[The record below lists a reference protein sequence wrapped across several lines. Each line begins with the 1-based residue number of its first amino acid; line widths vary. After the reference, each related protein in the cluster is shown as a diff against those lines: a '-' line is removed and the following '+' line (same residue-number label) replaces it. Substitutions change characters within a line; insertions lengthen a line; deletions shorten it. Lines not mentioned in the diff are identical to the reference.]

1 MRRGTPGLT
10 CALPLRQLFR
20 FVPGRAIASMRRRI
34 AIVVF
39 PGFQLLD
46 AAGPIAVFEMA
57 ERFRP
62 GNYSISV
69 LAPGGGVVPSSSGVG
84 LAAAPLEEGRFD
96 TVIVS
101 GGDMALA
108 EESQRHIVPWLGDDA
123 WRRAAGVCSGAF
135 FLAEAGLLDGR
146 RATTHWSA
154 AERFRLRYPHVRLD
168 ADRMFVRDGNVWT
181 SAGISAGIDLALA
194 LVEDDLGPGI
204 ARRTAQQL
212 VVHQRR
218 HGAQSQYSA
227 LVEQG
232 GRTGRFG
239 ELIGWMRARIGEPM
253 TVERL
258 AERAAMSQR
267 NFARAFVAEIGA
279 TPAKVV
285 EGLRLEAALAAV
297 ETSHMSLDR
306 IAATTGFGD
315 SSRMRRAFIRAFGMP
330 PQAMRRNA
338 NA

>member
-1 MRRGTPGLT
+1 MRRE
-10 CALPLRQLFR
+10 
-20 FVPGRAIASMRRRI
+20 I

-62 GNYSISV
+62 DSYTIEV
-69 LAPGGGVVPSSSGVG
+69 LAPGGGIVRSSSGVC
-84 LAAAPLEEGRFD
+84 LSTAPIDHRRFD

-101 GGDMALA
+101 GGNLA
-108 EESQRHIVPWLGDDA
+108 QVEAGQADISTLLGKDA

-146 RATTHWSA
+146 LATTHWAA
-154 AERFRLRYPHVRLD
+154 AERFRLRYPDVRLD
-168 ADRMFVRDGNVWT
+168 ADRMFVRDGNLWT

-194 LVEDDLGPGI
+194 LVEDDLGPAI

-218 HGAQSQYSA
+218 HGGQSQYSV

-232 GRTGRFG
+232 GKTGRFCD
-239 ELIGWMRARIGEPM
+239 LIDWMRARLAEPM

-258 AERAAMSQR
+258 AERAAMSPR
-267 NFARAFVAEIGA
+267 NFARAFVTEIGA

-285 EGLRLEAALAAV
+285 EGLRLEAARIAV
-297 ETSHMSLDR
+297 ETSHLNLDH
-306 IAATTGFGD
+306 IAASTGFGD
-315 SSRMRRAFIRAFGMP
+315 SNRMRRAFVRSFGMS
-330 PQAMRRNA
+330 PQSLRRSVSA
-338 NA
+338 

>member
-1 MRRGTPGLT
+1 MRRE
-10 CALPLRQLFR
+10 
-20 FVPGRAIASMRRRI
+20 I

-46 AAGPIAVFEMA
+46 AAGPVAVFEMA

-62 GNYSISV
+62 DSYAINV
-69 LAPGGGVVPSSSGVG
+69 LAPEGGIVRSSSGVC
-84 LAAAPLEEGRFD
+84 LAATPIEQRHFD

-101 GGDMALA
+101 GGNLA
-108 EESQRHIVPWLGDDA
+108 QVEEGQVDIVTWLGSAA

-135 FLAEAGLLDGR
+135 FLAQAGLLDGR
-146 RATTHWSA
+146 RATTHWA
-154 AERFRLRYPHVRLD
+154 AADRFKLLYPKVRLD
-168 ADRMFVRDGNVWT
+168 ADRMFVRDGKVWT

-218 HGAQSQYSA
+218 HGGQSQYSV

-232 GRTGRFG
+232 GKTGRFG
-239 ELIGWMRARIGEPM
+239 ELINWMRARIAEPM

-258 AERAAMSQR
+258 AERAAMSPR
-267 NFARAFVAEIGA
+267 NFARTFAAEIGA

-285 EGLRLEAALAAV
+285 EGLRLEAARIAV
-297 ETSHMSLDR
+297 ETSHLNLDH
-306 IAATTGFGD
+306 IAASTGFGD
-315 SSRMRRAFIRAFGMP
+315 SNRMRRAFVRAFGMS
-330 PQAMRRNA
+330 PQSLRRSA
-338 NA
+338 SV

>member
-1 MRRGTPGLT
+1 MARLTVEAPMGHFSAIDPARRHATMRRE
-10 CALPLRQLFR
+10 
-20 FVPGRAIASMRRRI
+20 I

-46 AAGPIAVFEMA
+46 AAGPVAVFEMA

-62 GNYSISV
+62 GSYAISV
-69 LAPGGGVVPSSSGVG
+69 LAPGGGIVRSSSGVS
-84 LAAAPLEEGRFD
+84 LAAAPMAPGRYD
-96 TVIVS
+96 TVIVC
-101 GGDMALA
+101 GGNLA
-108 EESQRHIVPWLGDDA
+108 QVVDNPGDIVAWLGEDA

-135 FLAEAGLLDGR
+135 FLAQAGLLEGR
-146 RATTHWSA
+146 RATTHWAA
-154 AERFRLRYPHVRLD
+154 AERFRQLYPNVRLD

-194 LVEDDLGPGI
+194 LVEDDLGPGV

-218 HGAQSQYSA
+218 HGGQSQYSV

-232 GRTGRFG
+232 GKTGRFG
-239 ELIGWMRARIGEPM
+239 ELIGWMRARIAEPM

-258 AERAAMSQR
+258 AERAAMSPR
-267 NFARAFVAEIGA
+267 HFARAFAAEIGA

-285 EGLRLEAALAAV
+285 EGLRLEAARAAV
-297 ETSHMSLDR
+297 ETSHLHLDH
-306 IAATTGFGD
+306 IAASTGFGD
-315 SSRMRRAFIRAFGMP
+315 STRMRRAFVRAFGMS
-330 PQAMRRNA
+330 PQSLRRSA
-338 NA
+338 HA

>member
-1 MRRGTPGLT
+1 MRRE
-10 CALPLRQLFR
+10 
-20 FVPGRAIASMRRRI
+20 I

-46 AAGPIAVFEMA
+46 AAGPVAVFEMA

-62 GNYSISV
+62 DSYAISV
-69 LAPGGGVVPSSSGVG
+69 LAPGGGIVRSSSGVS
-84 LAAAPLEEGRFD
+84 LAAAPIERKPFD

-101 GGDMALA
+101 GGNLA
-108 EESQRHIVPWLGDDA
+108 QVEASHADIVACLGGEA
-123 WRRAAGVCSGAF
+123 WRRVAGVCSGAF
-135 FLAEAGLLDGR
+135 FLAQAGLLDGR
-146 RATTHWSA
+146 RATTHWAA
-154 AERFRLRYPHVRLD
+154 AERFRSLYPQVQLD
-168 ADRMFVRDGNVWT
+168 AERMFVRDGEVWT

-204 ARRTAQQL
+204 ARRAAQQL

-218 HGAQSQYSA
+218 HVGQSQYSV

-232 GRTGRFG
+232 GKTGRFG
-239 ELIGWMRARIGEPM
+239 ELIGWMRTRLAEPM

-258 AERAAMSQR
+258 AQQAAMSPR

-285 EGLRLEAALAAV
+285 EGLRLEAARVAV
-297 ETSHMSLDR
+297 ETSHLHLDH
-306 IAATTGFGD
+306 IAASTGFGD
-315 SSRMRRAFIRAFGMP
+315 SSRMRRAFVRSFGAS
-330 PQAMRRNA
+330 PQSLRRSA
-338 NA
+338 GA

>member
-1 MRRGTPGLT
+1 MQRK
-10 CALPLRQLFR
+10 
-20 FVPGRAIASMRRRI
+20 I

-46 AAGPIAVFEMA
+46 AAGPVAVFEMA

-62 GNYSISV
+62 DSYALSV
-69 LAPGGGVVPSSSGVG
+69 LAPDGGVVRSSSGVC
-84 LAAAPLEEGRFD
+84 LAAEPLVPGHFD

-101 GGDMALA
+101 GGNLA
-108 EESQRHIVPWLGDDA
+108 NVVDNPGDIVAWLGDEA
-123 WRRAAGVCSGAF
+123 WRRVAGVCSGAF
-135 FLAEAGLLDGR
+135 FLAQAGLLDER
-146 RATTHWSA
+146 RATTHWA
-154 AERFRLRYPHVRLD
+154 AADRFRELYPRVRLD
-168 ADRMFVRDGNVWT
+168 ADRMFVRDGDVWT

-218 HGAQSQYSA
+218 HGGQSQYSV

-232 GRTGRFG
+232 GKTGRFSD
-239 ELIGWMRARIGEPM
+239 LIGWIRARLAEPM

-258 AERAAMSQR
+258 AERAAMSPR
-267 NFARAFVAEIGA
+267 HFARAFTAEIGA

-285 EGLRLEAALAAV
+285 EGLRLEAARIAV
-297 ETSHMSLDR
+297 ETSHLHLDH
-306 IAATTGFGD
+306 IAASTGFGD
-315 SSRMRRAFIRAFGMP
+315 SSRMRRAFVRAFGMS
-330 PQAMRRNA
+330 PQSLRRSTSA
-338 NA
+338 

>member
-1 MRRGTPGLT
+1 MRRE
-10 CALPLRQLFR
+10 
-20 FVPGRAIASMRRRI
+20 I

-46 AAGPIAVFEMA
+46 AAGPVAAFEMA

-62 GNYSISV
+62 GSYAISV
-69 LAPGGGVVPSSSGVG
+69 LAPEGGIVRSSSGVC
-84 LAAAPLEEGRFD
+84 LAAAAMEPKRFD

-101 GGDMALA
+101 GGNLTQL
-108 EESQRHIVPWLGDDA
+108 EESQAGIVAWLGHDA
-123 WRRAAGVCSGAF
+123 WRRVAGVCSGAF
-135 FLAEAGLLDGR
+135 FLAEAGLLDDR
-146 RATTHWSA
+146 RATTHWAA
-154 AERFRLRYPHVRLD
+154 AERFRLRYPKVRLD
-168 ADRMFVRDGNVWT
+168 ADRMFVRDGDIWT

-218 HGAQSQYSA
+218 HVGQSQYSV

-232 GRTGRFG
+232 GKTGRFG
-239 ELIGWMRARIGEPM
+239 ELIRWVRACIAEPL

-258 AERAAMSQR
+258 AERAAMSPR
-267 NFARAFVAEIGA
+267 NFARAFVAEMGA

-285 EGLRLEAALAAV
+285 EGLRLEAARLAV
-297 ETSHMSLDR
+297 ETSHLHLDH
-306 IAATTGFGD
+306 IAVSTGFGD
-315 SSRMRRAFIRAFGMP
+315 ATRMRRAFVRAFGMS
-330 PQAMRRNA
+330 PQSLRRSA
-338 NA
+338 SA

>member
-1 MRRGTPGLT
+1 MPRE
-10 CALPLRQLFR
+10 
-20 FVPGRAIASMRRRI
+20 I

-46 AAGPIAVFEMA
+46 AAGPVAVFEMA

-62 GNYSISV
+62 DNYSISV
-69 LAPGGGVVPSSSGVG
+69 LAPDGGTVRSSSGVS
-84 LAAAPLEEGRFD
+84 LAAMPLERRRFD

-101 GGDMALA
+101 GGTMTLV
-108 EESQRHIVPWLGDDA
+108 EESQRDIVPWLCDDA

-146 RATTHWSA
+146 RATTHWDA
-154 AERFRLRYPHVRLD
+154 AERFRVRYPQVRLD

-194 LVEDDLGPGI
+194 LVEDDLGPGL
-204 ARRTAQQL
+204 ARRAAQQL

-218 HGAQSQYSA
+218 HGGQSQYSV

-239 ELIGWMRARIGEPM
+239 DLIGWMRARLTEPM

-258 AERAAMSQR
+258 AERAAMSPR

-285 EGLRLEAALAAV
+285 EGLRLEAARVAV
-297 ETSHMSLDR
+297 ETSHLSLEH
-306 IAATTGFGD
+306 IAASTGFGD
-315 SSRMRRAFIRAFGMP
+315 ANRMRRAFVRALGMP
-330 PQAMRRNA
+330 PQALRRNA
-338 NA
+338 GA

>member
-1 MRRGTPGLT
+1 MRRE
-10 CALPLRQLFR
+10 
-20 FVPGRAIASMRRRI
+20 I

-62 GNYSISV
+62 DSYAIQV
-69 LAPGGGVVPSSSGVG
+69 VAPGGGVVRSSSGVS
-84 LAAAPLEEGRFD
+84 LNAEPLDDARFD
-96 TVIVS
+96 TVIVA
-101 GGDMALA
+101 GGNLAQVEAGQPAIAALLA
-108 EESQRHIVPWLGDDA
+108 GDS

-135 FLAEAGLLDGR
+135 FLADSGLLDGR
-146 RATTHWSA
+146 LATTHWA
-154 AERFRLRYPHVRLD
+154 AADRFRQRYPQVRLD
-168 ADRMFVRDGNVWT
+168 ADRMFIRDGKVWT

-218 HGAQSQYSA
+218 HAGQSQYSV

-232 GRTGRFG
+232 GKTGRFG
-239 ELIGWMRARIGEPM
+239 DLIGWMRGRLGEPM

-258 AERAAMSQR
+258 AERAAMSPR
-267 NFARAFVAEIGA
+267 NFARAFSAEIGA

-285 EGLRLEAALAAV
+285 EGLRLEAARLAV
-297 ETSHMSLDR
+297 ETSHLHLDH
-306 IAATTGFGD
+306 IAVSTGFGD
-315 SSRMRRAFIRAFGMP
+315 THRMRRAFVRAFGSS
-330 PQAMRRNA
+330 PQSLRRNA
-338 NA
+338 GA

>member
-1 MRRGTPGLT
+1 MQRE
-10 CALPLRQLFR
+10 
-20 FVPGRAIASMRRRI
+20 I

-46 AAGPIAVFEMA
+46 AAGPVAVFEMA

-62 GNYSISV
+62 GSYAIRV
-69 LAPGGGVVPSSSGVG
+69 LAPGGGVVRSSSGVC
-84 LAAAPLEEGRFD
+84 LAAAPIEPRHFD

-101 GGDMALA
+101 GGNLA
-108 EESQRHIVPWLGDDA
+108 QIEESHPDIVTWLGGDA

-146 RATTHWSA
+146 RATTHWAA
-154 AERFRLRYPHVRLD
+154 AEGFRTRYPKVRLD
-168 ADRMFVRDGNVWT
+168 ADRMFVRDGKVWT

-218 HGAQSQYSA
+218 HVGQSQYSV

-232 GRTGRFG
+232 GKTGRFG
-239 ELIGWMRARIGEPM
+239 ELVKWMRTRLAEPL

-258 AERAAMSQR
+258 AAHAAMSPR

-285 EGLRLEAALAAV
+285 EGLRLEAARTAV
-297 ETSHMSLDR
+297 ETSHVSLDH
-306 IAATTGFGD
+306 IAASTGFGD
-315 SSRMRRAFIRAFGMP
+315 ASRMRRAFVRAFGMS
-330 PQAMRRNA
+330 PQSLRRSA
-338 NA
+338 SA

>member
-1 MRRGTPGLT
+1 MQRD
-10 CALPLRQLFR
+10 
-20 FVPGRAIASMRRRI
+20 I

-46 AAGPIAVFEMA
+46 AAGPVAVFEMA

-62 GNYSISV
+62 GSYAIHV
-69 LAPGGGVVPSSSGVG
+69 LAPGGGVVRSSSGVC
-84 LAAAPLEEGRFD
+84 LAAAPIEARRFD

-101 GGDMALA
+101 GGNMAQV
-108 EESQRHIVPWLGDDA
+108 EQDQGDIGSWLGGDA
-123 WRRAAGVCSGAF
+123 WRRVAGVCSGAF
-135 FLAEAGLLDGR
+135 FLAQAGLLDGR
-146 RATTHWSA
+146 RATTHWA
-154 AERFRLRYPHVRLD
+154 VAERFRALYPQVQLD
-168 ADRMFVRDGNVWT
+168 ADRMFVRDGKVWT

-218 HGAQSQYSA
+218 HGGQSQYSV

-232 GRTGRFG
+232 GKTGRFG
-239 ELIGWMRARIGEPM
+239 ELIGWMRARLTESL

-258 AERAAMSQR
+258 AERAAMSPR
-267 NFARAFVAEIGA
+267 HFARAFTAEIGA

-285 EGLRLEAALAAV
+285 EGLRLEAARIAV
-297 ETSHMSLDR
+297 ETSHVHLDH
-306 IAATTGFGD
+306 IAQSTGFGD
-315 SSRMRRAFIRAFGMP
+315 PSRMRRAFVRAYGMS
-330 PQAMRRNA
+330 PQSLRRSA
-338 NA
+338 GVA

>member
-1 MRRGTPGLT
+1 MRR
-10 CALPLRQLFR
+10 A
-20 FVPGRAIASMRRRI
+20 I

-46 AAGPIAVFEMA
+46 AAGPVAVFEMA

-62 GNYSISV
+62 DSYTIEV
-69 LAPGGGVVPSSSGVG
+69 LAPGGGIVRSSSGVC
-84 LAAAPLEEGRFD
+84 LAAAPIEPRHVD

-101 GGDMALA
+101 GGNLA
-108 EESQRHIVPWLGDDA
+108 QVEGGQAEIVDWLGQDA

-135 FLAEAGLLDGR
+135 LLAEAGLLDGR
-146 RATTHWSA
+146 LATTHWA
-154 AERFRLRYPHVRLD
+154 AADRFRLRYPQVRLD
-168 ADRMFVRDGNVWT
+168 ADRMFVRDGNLWT

-194 LVEDDLGPGI
+194 LVEDDLGPAI

-218 HGAQSQYSA
+218 HGGQSQYSV

-232 GRTGRFG
+232 GKTGRFCD
-239 ELIGWMRARIGEPM
+239 LIDWMRTSLAEPM

-258 AERAAMSQR
+258 AERAAMSPR
-267 NFARAFVAEIGA
+267 NFARAFVTEIGA

-285 EGLRLEAALAAV
+285 EGLRLEAARVAV
-297 ETSHMSLDR
+297 ETSHLHLDH
-306 IAATTGFGD
+306 IAVSTGFGD
-315 SSRMRRAFIRAFGMP
+315 AHRMRRAFVRSFGMS
-330 PQAMRRNA
+330 PQSLRRSTGA
-338 NA
+338 

>member
-1 MRRGTPGLT
+1 MRRD
-10 CALPLRQLFR
+10 
-20 FVPGRAIASMRRRI
+20 I

-62 GNYSISV
+62 DSYAIAVVS
-69 LAPGGGVVPSSSGVG
+69 PGGGIVRSSSGVSLG
-84 LAAAPLEEGRFD
+84 AEPIGERRYD

-101 GGDMALA
+101 GGTLAQVEAGELDIAALL
-108 EESQRHIVPWLGDDA
+108 RGHA

-135 FLAEAGLLDGR
+135 FLAQAGLLDDR
-146 RATTHWSA
+146 LATTHWAA
-154 AERFRLRYPHVRLD
+154 AERFRQLYPKVRLD
-168 ADRMFVRDGNVWT
+168 ADRMFVRDGRVWT

-218 HGAQSQYSA
+218 HAGQSQYSV

-239 ELIGWMRARIGEPM
+239 ELIRWMRSRIAEPM
-253 TVERL
+253 TIERL
-258 AERAAMSQR
+258 AERASMSPR
-267 NFARAFVAEIGA
+267 NFSRAFVMEIGA

-285 EGLRLEAALAAV
+285 EGLRLEAARIAV
-297 ETSHMSLDR
+297 ETSHLNLDH
-306 IAATTGFGD
+306 IAASTGFGD
-315 SSRMRRAFIRAFGMP
+315 STRMRRAFVRSFGMS
-330 PQAMRRNA
+330 PQSLRRSA
-338 NA
+338 GA